1 MKTIDRSPVNASD
14 RTPVFRKIYARMRS
28 AILNGDMQPG
38 TRVPSWSDLASELK
52 VSRGTIKAA
61 YDCLTGEGFLVSRG
75 AAGTIVNPELA
86 SISHSKRIA
95 KLEQR
100 TSRSPPAHADA
111 FGLTIASGESLP
123 FQMGVPAFDVFPRT
137 LWGRL
142 IARRARALNS
152 HAMGHLPAAGDLQLR
167 AAIASYLGVA
177 RGLAC
182 SAEQIFITTGYKG
195 SLSLIAQVLLKAGD
209 AVLLEDPGYPLARV
223 AMELIGAR
231 VVAAPVDEEGM
242 NVAALS
248 ARASKA
254 KLAIVTPSHHAPL
267 GMPLSLPRRLA
278 LLEWANRQSA
288 WIVEDD
294 YYGEFRLQ
302 SRPLPALANL
312 DQQRVLYAGTFS
324 KVLLPSLRL
333 GYVVAPSSL
342 QAAFMRVTNYLAPSP
357 APLLQAA
364 TADFMQQGHFA
375 RHIRRMTTVY
385 SERRVA
391 MIKAL
396 HTHFGEE
403 LKFRASALHIV
414 LSLPKHSDD
423 IRIAA
428 RAMQHGL
435 APGPLT
441 PWFINAQREQGL
453 LLSFANVPAKEAN
466 RRIKQLAE
474 VIAASSKAIRRR

>member
-1 MKTIDRSPVNASD
+1 MKTTRRSPANASD
-14 RTPVFRKIYARMRS
+14 KTPVFRKIYARMRN

-52 VSRGTIKAA
+52 VSRGTVKAA

-75 AAGTIVNPELA
+75 AAGTVVNPELA
-86 SISHSKRIA
+86 ISQAKRTA
-95 KLEQR
+95 KIGQR
-100 TSRSPPAHADA
+100 TRPSAPATPDA
-111 FGLTIASGESLP
+111 FGLTTANDESLP
-123 FQMGVPAFDVFPRT
+123 FQMGVPAFDVFPRA

-142 IARRARALNS
+142 IARRARALSS
-152 HAMGHLPAAGDLQLR
+152 HNMDHLPAAGDLQLR
-167 AAIASYLGVA
+167 AAIASYLAVA
-177 RGLAC
+177 RGLTC

-195 SLSLIAQVLLKAGD
+195 ALNLIAQVLLQAGD
-209 AVLLEDPGYPLARV
+209 AVILEDPGYPLARI
-223 AMELIGAR
+223 AMEMMGAR
-231 VVAAPVDEEGM
+231 VVAVPADEEGI
-242 NVAALS
+242 NLETLTP
-248 ARASKA
+248 RNSKA

-278 LLEWANRQSA
+278 LLEWAARQSA

-302 SRPLPALANL
+302 SRPLPALASL
-312 DQQRVLYAGTFS
+312 DQQHVLYTGTFS

-333 GYVVAPSSL
+333 DYVVVPSSL
-342 QAAFMRVTNYLAPSP
+342 QAAFARVTNYLAPSP

-375 RHIRRMTTVY
+375 RHIRRMTSVY

-396 HTHFGEE
+396 QTHLGHDV
-403 LKFRASALHIV
+403 KFRASALHVV

-423 IRIAA
+423 VCIAV
-428 RAMQHGL
+428 RSVELGL

-441 PWFINAQREQGL
+441 PWYINAPREQGL
-453 LLSFANVPAKEAN
+453 LLSFANIPAKDAS
-466 RRIKQLAE
+466 RRIKQLVDA
-474 VIAASSKAIRRR
+474 IASNNKTIKRV